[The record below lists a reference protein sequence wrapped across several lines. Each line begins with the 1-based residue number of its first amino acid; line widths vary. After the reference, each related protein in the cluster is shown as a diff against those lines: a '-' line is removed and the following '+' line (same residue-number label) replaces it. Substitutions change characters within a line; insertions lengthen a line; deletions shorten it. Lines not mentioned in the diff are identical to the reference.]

1 MRPLE
6 GIKVLDLSRVLA
18 GPYCT
23 MILGDLGAEVIKVEK
38 QDIGDDSRKFGPF
51 VKGRSAYFLSLNRNK
66 KSVSLDLKSKK
77 GKERLAKL
85 IKWADVLVENFR
97 PGVLDKLGFPWEH
110 LKKINP
116 SLVCCRISGFGQT
129 GHYKDR
135 PAYDI
140 IIQSMG
146 GIMSVTGQNDGVP
159 TRVGVSIGDIAAGL
173 FSVIGILSALRVK
186 DVSGKGQEIDISM
199 LDCQIALLENSISR
213 YMATG
218 VAPKPIGN
226 RHPSISPFTAI
237 ATKDKYIVIA
247 AGNNSLWEKL
257 CQILDA
263 RDLLEDSRFKTNE
276 DRTENWEQLEL
287 ILNAYFTKKASET
300 WLDLLVKA
308 GIPCGPL
315 YNIENIIADPQV
327 KHRKM
332 ILSYEIDGESV
343 SVSGMPIKFSL
354 TPAEDIY
361 LSPPELGQHNLEIF
375 SKLDDI
381 NNKTRSKGL

>member
-38 QDIGDDSRKFGPF
+38 PDVGDDSRKFGPF
-51 VKGRSAYFLSLNRNK
+51 VKGQSAYFLSLNRNK

-97 PGVLDKLGFPWEH
+97 PGVLDKLGFPWKH

-116 SLVCCRISGFGQT
+116 SLICCRISGFGQT
-129 GHYKDR
+129 GHYKNR

-173 FSVIGILSALRVK
+173 FSAIGILSALRVK

-257 CQILDA
+257 CKILDA

-287 ILNAYFTKKASET
+287 ILNAYFEKKTSET
-300 WLDLLVKA
+300 WLDLLVKS

-361 LSPPELGQHNLEIF
+361 LPPPELGQHNLEIF

-381 NNKTRSKGL
+381 NNKTRSKD